1 MLTRHADKQSDS
13 AGRGCGGVLRQ
24 DFGSRR
30 VQMVDLADSPR
41 IEQVRRQQ
49 LRVVVTRQF
58 DVE

>member
-1 MLTRHADKQSDS
+1 
-13 AGRGCGGVLRQ
+13 
-24 DFGSRR
+24 
-30 VQMVDLADSPR
+30 MVDLADSPR